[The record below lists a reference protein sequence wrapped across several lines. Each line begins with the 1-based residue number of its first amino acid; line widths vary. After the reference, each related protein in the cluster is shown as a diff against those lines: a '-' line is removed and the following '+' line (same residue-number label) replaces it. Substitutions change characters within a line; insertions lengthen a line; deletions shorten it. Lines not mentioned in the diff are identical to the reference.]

1 MKFVAGALVAGM
13 LVCCNCAFASQIDL
27 STWTCQKF
35 QAASKD
41 DVGVILAWLDGY
53 YKNENDP
60 PIIDT
65 DKFVANAQK
74 LGEFCSAHPDTG
86 LITATDELFQTKKK

>member
-1 MKFVAGALVAGM
+1 MKFFVCALSAGLLFCG
-13 LVCCNCAFASQIDL
+13 NSAFATEIDL
-27 STWTCQKF
+27 STWSCHKF

-53 YKNENDP
+53 YKNDDDP

-65 DKFVANAQK
+65 AKFVANAKK
-74 LGEFCSAHPDTG
+74 LGEFCSAHPDIG
-86 LITATDELFQTKKK
+86 LITATDQLFQTKKK